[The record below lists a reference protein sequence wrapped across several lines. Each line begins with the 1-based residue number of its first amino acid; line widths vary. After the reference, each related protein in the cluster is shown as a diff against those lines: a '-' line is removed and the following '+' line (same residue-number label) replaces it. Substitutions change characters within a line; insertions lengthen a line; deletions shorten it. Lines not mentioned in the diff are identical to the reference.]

1 MNKYSKKL
9 LRLLITLNI
18 LNIINSQTVSSEYMR
33 EGFENIIKYKD
44 SRNIIVAG
52 LIISWL
58 GSNYDTHLQNINGS
72 KRNSSSEATEISFK
86 NQYLFIKNIKI

>member
-52 LIISWL
+52 LIISL
-58 GSNYDTHLQNINGS
+58 LEQYILVPSINSFMLSFVITISTNIR
-72 KRNSSSEATEISFK
+72 KIS
-86 NQYLFIKNIKI
+86 